1 VTLGIGWWLGHG
13 AAQSP
18 PPAYKQITFRTGS
31 IGNARFAPDGSFVY
45 SASWEGGDKQ
55 LYLTRENDP
64 SARELGLK
72 DAELLSVSRNG
83 ELAVRL
89 HSVSNSLIQLGTLAR
104 VPLSGGTPRQV
115 LDNVMDADWAADGD
129 TMAVARYLP
138 ENGHWHLEY
147 PIGKV
152 LLDSVNWI
160 NSPRI
165 SPDGKWIAFVDHE
178 NSVGDDEGAIAVIA
192 TDGKGQ
198 EKKLS
203 PGWESIEGLIW
214 SRSGDEVWFT
224 ATTVGFAT
232 NAHAVNLS
240 GKVRSITNV
249 PGGMWLQDLRN
260 GVVLAVTNQGGRG
273 IRALA
278 PGENTERDLGW
289 FGWSVYAGLSR
300 DGRKVLFFEVGEA
313 AGPNYSVFL
322 RDTDGSPPAS
332 LGEGRAVSISP
343 DSKWVITQ
351 PSKGGSLSLVPTGAG
366 ESRVLT
372 HDAVGYGDV
381 GWLPDGKRLVATGI
395 EAGHGKRDYLIEVS
409 NGDSK
414 PLTPEGIVGVNL
426 SPDGRNAAVIG
437 PDGKWGVWPLEGGIR
452 LIPGLDAKYT
462 VIGWTTDGGSVYVVP
477 AGSGTRIARI
487 FKVNVTSGK
496 VDPWKTLGA
505 DSGPGYWVATT
516 PSITNDGSAYAYGY
530 GHITSQA
537 YVVTGLK

>member
-1 VTLGIGWWLGHG
+1 
-13 AAQSP
+13 
-18 PPAYKQITFRTGS
+18 
-31 IGNARFAPDGSFVY
+31 
-45 SASWEGGDKQ
+45 
-55 LYLTRENDP
+55 
-64 SARELGLK
+64 
-72 DAELLSVSRNG
+72 
-83 ELAVRL
+83 
-89 HSVSNSLIQLGTLAR
+89 
-104 VPLSGGTPRQV
+104 
-115 LDNVMDADWAADGD
+115 
-129 TMAVARYLP
+129 
-138 ENGHWHLEY
+138 
-147 PIGKV
+147 
-152 LLDSVNWI
+152 
-160 NSPRI
+160 
-165 SPDGKWIAFVDHE
+165 
-178 NSVGDDEGAIAVIA
+178 VGDDEGAIAVIA
-192 TDGKGQ
+192 TDGKGL
-198 EKKLS
+198 ERILS
-203 PGWESIEGLIW
+203 PGWESIEGVVW
-214 SRSGDEVWFT
+214 SPSGDEVWFT
-224 ATTVGFAT
+224 ATTAGFAT
-232 NAHAVNLS
+232 DAHAVTLAGNL
-240 GKVRSITNV
+240 RSITNV

-260 GVVLAVTNQGGRG
+260 GVALAVTNQGGRG

-278 PGENTERDLGW
+278 PGEKTERDLGW

-437 PDGKWGVWPLEGGIR
+437 PDGKWGVWPLESGGIR

-462 VIGWTTDGGSVYVVP
+462 VIGWTTDGGSVYAVP

-505 DSGPGYWVATT
+505 DSGPGYWIANT
-516 PSITNDGSAYAYGY
+516 PAISSDGTAYAYGY
-530 GHITSQA
+530 GHLTSQA
-537 YVVTGLK
+537 YVVTGLR